1 MTNVFPYVFKYSYY
15 EVLIQRNK
23 CTRISK
29 AVLKREDKQGTC
41 IGRCQTKLCGTG
53 MGDKYING
61 TG

>member
-1 MTNVFPYVFKYSYY
+1 MFLNIHTMKYNR
-15 EVLIQRNK
+15 E
-23 CTRISK
+23 ISK
-29 AVLKREDKQGTC
+29 PVLKGEDKQGTC